1 LEYSQPFFKLFIL
14 IFITITTINVT
25 NTIATTLSMKGA
37 VNARS
42 SGVADG
48 DVKAEGDKEGVA
60 WGVAA
65 EGVAGLDGVDV
76 GEGLG
81 VGVGKGDDGA
91 TKSAGTINGPRGV

>member
-25 NTIATTLSMKGA
+25 NAIATALSMTGA

-48 DVKAEGDKEGVA
+48 DVKGEGDKEGVA
-60 WGVAA
+60 WEGVA
-65 EGVAGLDGVDV
+65 EGVGGLDGFDVVVGV
-76 GEGLG
+76 GEG
-81 VGVGKGDDGA
+81 VGKGEGDDGA
-91 TKSAGTINGPRGV
+91 TKFAGTINGS